1 MAIGTFHSMAWQQ
14 SDVLYSPLPQ
24 YHTSGGCMG
33 TCTALLHGAT
43 VVQRRKFSVSRFWT
57 DCIQYQCTVRPP
69 EGLRLAMGKPDARVP
84 LAASGSAQLPGR
96 CWCML

>member
-1 MAIGTFHSMAWQQ
+1 MSLPQTSRLCLSCLYVAIGTFHSMGWQQ

-57 DCIQYQCTVRPP
+57 ECIQYQCTVRHPG
-69 EGLRLAMGKPDARVP
+69 GLRL
-84 LAASGSAQLPGR
+84 S
-96 CWCML
+96 